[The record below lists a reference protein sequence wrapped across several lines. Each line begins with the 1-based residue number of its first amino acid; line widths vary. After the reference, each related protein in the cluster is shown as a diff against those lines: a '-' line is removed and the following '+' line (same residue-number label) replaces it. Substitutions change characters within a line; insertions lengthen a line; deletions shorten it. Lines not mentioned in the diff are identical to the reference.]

1 MAQKKNNKLLST
13 SINKKTSSLM
23 DDFNSSIDIDQ
34 RLIEED
40 ILVTQAHVSALVN
53 LKVISK
59 IEGKKIHQGLNEIL
73 SDYQKGKIKFSKKN
87 EDIHMNV
94 EYFLHQKIGEIAL
107 KIHTG
112 RSRNDQVA
120 TDTRLWVKKSAKG
133 IQKLIQRLM
142 RSILN
147 QADIHQE
154 TIIPGFTHLQV
165 AQPVSLSHHLLAY
178 LEMFKRDL
186 DYFEFSIH
194 GSDENVLGSAA
205 LAGSNYLLDQNLLNT
220 KLGFSKSKQNSM
232 DGVSDRDF
240 CMYFLHACSMTSI
253 HLGKLSSELIL
264 WSSNLVG
271 LFKVHE
277 EYSTGS
283 SIMPQKRNPDS
294 LELIRSK
301 ANIIRSKS
309 QEFSNIISNLPLTY
323 FKDFQEDKKIIF
335 ECYDE
340 LSICL
345 NVMSD
350 VIKKSNFNKKI
361 GFELCESNF
370 ATATDLA
377 DYLVI
382 EKNIPFRKSY
392 KTIADIVQYAS
403 SHKIKLSEISLKEFQ
418 NFEKSIKSDIYQYI
432 DIKKSLARKKTSMST
447 NPKEVIKNIRRFKKF
462 LK

>member
-1 MAQKKNNKLLST
+1 MTKKKNNKLLST

-23 DDFNSSIDIDQ
+23 DNFNSSIDVDQ

-40 ILVTQAHVSALVN
+40 IIVTQAHVSALEK

-59 IEGKKIHQGLNEIL
+59 IEAKKIYQGLNEIL
-73 SDYQKGKIKFSKKN
+73 NEYQKGKIKFSKKN

-94 EYFLHQKIGEIAL
+94 EYFLHQKIGDIAL

-120 TDTRLWVKKSAKG
+120 TDTRLWTKKSAKK
-133 IQKLIQRLM
+133 IQKLIKMVM
-142 RSILN
+142 RSIFN
-147 QADIHQE
+147 QANKHQE
-154 TIIPGFTHLQV
+154 TIIPGFTHLQI
-165 AQPVSLSHHLLAY
+165 AQPLSLAHHLLAY

-186 DYFEFSIH
+186 DYFEFSIQ
-194 GSDENVLGSAA
+194 GADENVLGSAA
-205 LAGSNYLLDQNLLNT
+205 LAGSNYQLDQNLLNK

-271 LFKVHE
+271 LFNVHP

-301 ANIIRSKS
+301 ANIIRTKS

-335 ECYDE
+335 ECFDE
-340 LSICL
+340 LSLCL

-350 VIKKSNFNKKI
+350 VIKKSDFNKKI
-361 GFELCESNF
+361 GVELCETNF

-392 KTIADIVQYAS
+392 KTIADIVQFAL
-403 SHKIKLSEISLKEFQ
+403 KNKMKLSEISLKEFQ
-418 NFEKSIKSDIYQYI
+418 KFEKSIDSNIYQYI
-432 DIKKSLARKKTSMST
+432 DVKKSLSRKKTNMST
-447 NPKEVIKNIRRFKKF
+447 NPKEVSKKIHKFQKF